1 MGGFEKYDYESDVV
15 VEEASPKLK
24 HPPMFHVIV
33 LNDDFTPMEFV
44 VGVLRTFFAMSQQ
57 KARHTMLEVHK
68 QGKAV
73 CGTYSRDIA
82 ETKVAQVNSLSRQ
95 NDYPLLCIMEVA

>member
-1 MGGFEKYDYESDVV
+1 MSEFEKYDHESDVV
-15 VEEASPKLK
+15 VEEAQPKLK
-24 HPPMFHVIV
+24 HPPMYKVIV

-44 VGVLRTFFAMSQQ
+44 VGVLITFFAMSQQ
-57 KARHTMLEVHK
+57 KARNIMLEVHK

-82 ETKVAQVNSLSRQ
+82 ETKVAQVNNLARQ
-95 NDYPLLCIMEVA
+95 NDYPLLCIMEAA

>member
-1 MGGFEKYDYESDVV
+1 MREFGQYDDDSDVAI
-15 VEEASPKLK
+15 EEARPKLK
-24 HPPMFHVIV
+24 HPPMFNVVV

-44 VGVLRTFFAMSQQ
+44 VGVLITFFAMSQQ
-57 KARHTMLEVHK
+57 KARNIMLEVHK

-82 ETKVAQVNSLSRQ
+82 ETKAAQVNSLARQ
-95 NDYPLLCIMEVA
+95 NEYPLLCIMEAA